1 MSNRIHN
8 RHSIRL
14 KEFDYSQSGAY
25 FVTLVRQDRKYSFG
39 KIESDE
45 MILSL
50 SGRIIGNCWLWLAQ
64 QYPYVELDE
73 YVVMPDHFHG
83 ILIINRDFD
92 SFMEKSES
100 PCTGEMRPA
109 PCASKSESPCT
120 GEMRP
125 APCAGKSE
133 SPCTGEMRPAPCAG
147 KSESPCAGEMRPAP
161 CAGKSESA
169 PCTGGSRSAPPIK
182 IKPLGQLI
190 GAFKTISTKQINLM
204 QNTPGKILW
213 QRNYYEHIIRNEN
226 DLDRIRKYI
235 RSNLIYWNK

>member
-92 SFMEKSES
+92 SFMGKSES
-100 PCTGEMRPA
+100 PCTGEMR
-109 PCASKSESPCT
+109 ST
-120 GEMRP
+120 
-125 APCAGKSE
+125 PCAGKSE

-147 KSESPCAGEMRPAP
+147 KSES
-161 CAGKSESA
+161 A
-169 PCTGGSRSAPPIK
+169 PCTGGSRSARTAPIK

-190 GAFKTISTKQINLM
+190 GAFKTVSTKQINLM

-235 RSNLIYWNK
+235 RSNPIYWNK